1 MAAPSNLPPV
11 LVVDD
16 DQDALHLI
24 KRILAKAG
32 IKNPVVTFDDAS
44 KVVAFLK
51 AAASAPEAGL
61 MPCVVFT
68 DLKMPAMDGFE
79 LLRWIR
85 GEKNLARL
93 TVVMLSSSSL
103 DKDMK
108 RAKALGVDDYLV
120 KFPTPEKVA

>member
-1 MAAPSNLPPV
+1 
-11 LVVDD
+11 
-16 DQDALHLI
+16 LHRE
-24 KRILAKAG
+24 KRLLAKAR
-32 IKNPVVTFDDAS
+32 IKNPVVTFDDAP

-68 DLKMPAMDGFE
+68 DLKMPGMDGFE

-85 GEKNLARL
+85 GEKTLARL
-93 TVVMLSSSSL
+93 TVVTLSSSSH

-108 RAKALGVDDYLV
+108 RAKVLGVDEYLI
-120 KFPTPEKVA
+120 KFPTPEKLARIVADAAKRTRKERP